1 MELNEIVGICDSILD
16 RTVAHCKNLD
26 KDSVAFVNNTGSD
39 LSLTV
44 DEDEYSELLN
54 VYLVGSDTGV
64 NVYVNYLLPSY
75 FEKYALTGINDFEI
89 S

>member
-44 DEDEYSELLN
+44 DEDEYSELR
-54 VYLVGSDTGV
+54 
-64 NVYVNYLLPSY
+64 
-75 FEKYALTGINDFEI
+75 
-89 S
+89 